1 MSLLLKALK
10 QAETAKAA
18 AAPEPAAF
26 ALEFDAPPPQST
38 PRPREWVEP
47 PNQLVGGSAE
57 RRPAPPH
64 ATLASR
70 VGLVPLAAAVAATIA
85 VGYGVYLYFALRPAP
100 LPAPPPAPVYPAEA
114 AAPTVERAPLADAAA
129 FVDAAVLDAPAP
141 SSPPVAALEAAAPLT
156 QAARARPA
164 PGEARVPAP
173 RVAAPAVFQPDT
185 PAALLDQAYAAYQH
199 GALDEARQLYTK
211 AATRARSADA
221 LLGLATIAALQ
232 NRDAEA
238 AALYREVLDVDPH
251 NAVAQAALIDF
262 LAAPDPAAAESR
274 LKALIAREPSAQL
287 YQSLGHLYAE
297 QGRWNDAQAAYF
309 EAYARAPDR
318 PDYAY
323 NLAVGLDRLRQ
334 PAAALTY
341 YEKALAAPGA
351 ARFDRARAE
360 ARIAQLKPLVS
371 RSDGTP

>member
-18 AAPEPAAF
+18 APDALATAAPE
-26 ALEFDAPPPQST
+26 FDPPPPPPQAA

-47 PNQLVGGSAE
+47 PNLLLGASE
-57 RRPAPPH
+57 RRASPAH
-64 ATLASR
+64 GALAPR
-70 VGLVPLAAAVAATIA
+70 IGLVPAAAAFAAAIA
-85 VGYGVYLYFALRPAP
+85 IGYGIYLYFALRPVPVPSAP
-100 LPAPPPAPVYPAEA
+100 PVPERAVDLVAQPTVASFAETAAPVADAPPLAFAPPPPAPAA
-114 AAPTVERAPLADAAA
+114 AAPRPRPAR
-129 FVDAAVLDAPAP
+129 LDET
-141 SSPPVAALEAAAPLT
+141 SE
-156 QAARARPA
+156 ARPA
-164 PGEARVPAP
+164 PRAEPPAL
-173 RVAAPAVFQPDT
+173 FQPDT
-185 PAALLDQAYAAYQH
+185 PATLLDQAYAAYQH
-199 GALDEARQLYTK
+199 GALDEALRLYTR
-211 AATRARSADA
+211 AAARGRSADA

-232 NRDAEA
+232 NRDADA

-262 LAAPDPAAAESR
+262 LATPDRGAAEAR

-309 EAYARAPDR
+309 EAYRRAPDS

-334 PAAALTY
+334 YAAALTY
-341 YEKALAAPGA
+341 YEKALAGPGS

-360 ARIAQLKPLVS
+360 ARVGQLKPLVS
-371 RSDGTP
+371 PRDGTP